1 MSMLS
6 EGWKPDNFESFNSLK
21 PGFTNICGLC
31 SNFIECESF
40 LESNSSDILA
50 LCETNLEYSID
61 FNNFS
66 VVGYLPLIQKDSSI
80 RAFILHETY
89 L

>member
-1 MSMLS
+1 MLS
-6 EGWKPDNFESFNSLK
+6 KGWKPDNFESLNSLK
-21 PGFTNICGLC
+21 PGFTNICSHC

-50 LCETNLEYSID
+50 LWETNLEYSID
-61 FNNFS
+61 SNNFS
-66 VVGYLPLIQKDSSI
+66 VVGYLPLIQKDSFI
-80 RAFILHETY
+80 CVFILHETD